1 MKKHANAADRRSG
14 LLSTSKRRQLGNP
27 DQQAIVSGTDSL
39 SDEQHA
45 EPESVITQ
53 VGRPRHCLAV
63 VIAPCT
69 LQLQTGSA
77 LAPQYAFEVECRLYG
92 TRHYFLVLR
101 GLQQQGSPVSQ
112 SVDQH
117 RCMCARASGQPA
129 PSSNARR
136 Y

>member
-53 VGRPRHCLAV
+53 V
-63 VIAPCT
+63 
-69 LQLQTGSA
+69 
-77 LAPQYAFEVECRLYG
+77 
-92 TRHYFLVLR
+92 
-101 GLQQQGSPVSQ
+101 
-112 SVDQH
+112 
-117 RCMCARASGQPA
+117 QP
-129 PSSNARR
+129 
-136 Y
+136 